1 MTRKEHWEKVYQTK
15 EFSEVSWYQATP
27 TESIAFLEAAQLP
40 RNAKIIDI
48 GGGESLFVNYL
59 LSAGYEN
66 ITVLDISENAI
77 EKKKTELKED
87 AAKITWIVS
96 DIADFQPIQKYD
108 FWHDRATFHFLTEK
122 KEINKYLKTIKKYVN
137 QQGILIVGT
146 FSETGPTK
154 CSGLAIKQYSETTLS
169 ERIGKFFNKIKCIS
183 TEHLTPF
190 NTIQN
195 FLFCSFQN
203 LATIEKK

>member
-1 MTRKEHWEKVYQTK
+1 MNRKEHWEKIYQTK

-87 AAKITWIVS
+87 AVKITWIVS

-137 QQGILIVGT
+137 QQGILMVGT

>member
-77 EKKKTELKED
+77 EKKKIELKED

-169 ERIGKFFNKIKCIS
+169 ERIGRFFNKIKCIS

-203 LATIEKK
+203 LAIIKEK

>member
-87 AAKITWIVS
+87 AVKITWIVS

-137 QQGILIVGT
+137 QQGILMVGT

-169 ERIGKFFNKIKCIS
+169 ERIGKFFNKIKCIT

>member
-77 EKKKTELKED
+77 EKKKIELKED

>member
-77 EKKKTELKED
+77 EKKKIELKED

-169 ERIGKFFNKIKCIS
+169 ERIGRFFNKIKCIS